1 MAKQIINV
9 GTAKN
14 DGTGD
19 SLRDGAQKI
28 NDNFSELYTALGAT
42 TGNLSIVSKLTAG
55 DGVTVSSTTG
65 DIVIRGNIAT
75 NNVLGGIKVGENL
88 SIDNE
93 GVLSANPGSYTLPI
107 AEAGTLG
114 GIKIGN
120 TLTISETGVVN
131 ISGGL
136 YELPTATSTVLGGV
150 KVGARLSITAGVLS
164 ADVQTV
170 PVATDSISGTVKI
183 DNSSI
188 TINGSGVISATVTTG
203 DWAFSGNAAYNG
215 TNYDQGL
222 YFAPG
227 GESTSYVFVP
237 GNSESSSTALQLTN
251 GSLTGK
257 VAITTYNKQWQFDAN
272 GSLVYPNYALQTDT
286 STVNC
291 PGNAGTVVYTVS
303 GPYQHTIKL
312 LIQVEG
318 FEGANDIFDTQACE
332 MILAKSFRANTIA
345 ASVYGVVHT
354 SVAPLATF
362 TANWNALAGRVE
374 VICTAPSSNSV
385 NVRIF
390 ATEISTSD

>member
-75 NNVLGGIKVGENL
+75 NNVLGAIKVGENL

-93 GVLSANPGSYTLPI
+93 GVLSANPGGYTLPI

-114 GIKIGN
+114 GIKIGD

-136 YELPTATSTVLGGV
+136 YQLPTATSTVLGGV
-150 KVGARLSITAGVLS
+150 KVGARLSITNGVLS

-188 TINGSGVISATVTTG
+188 TINGSGVISSVTDTG
-203 DWAFSGNAAYNG
+203 DVGFSGNVLYNAVSA
-215 TNYDQGL
+215 DQGI
-222 YFAPG
+222 YIAPG
-227 GESTSYVFVP
+227 GESTSYVQVP
-237 GNSESSSTALQLTN
+237 GNAESATTALR
-251 GSLTGK
+251 
-257 VAITTYNKQWQFDAN
+257 I
-272 GSLVYPNYALQTDT
+272 
-286 STVNC
+286 
-291 PGNAGTVVYTVS
+291 GNAAAGGVEILSDKIVYSGDITHSQQDNTSCLPGVDTVIYTGTAQFQHAIKMFVMVEGTPDGGTVW
-303 GPYQHTIKL
+303 
-312 LIQVEG
+312 E
-318 FEGANDIFDTQACE
+318 TQACD
-332 MILAKSFRANTIA
+332 IIA
-345 ASVYGVVHT
+345 VRGFTDNIVHVNAYGVTYSSAAAFATFDGQWNATTNRIEITCRPASATNAVVASVHAIEMT
-354 SVAPLATF
+354 T
-362 TANWNALAGRVE
+362 N
-374 VICTAPSSNSV
+374 
-385 NVRIF
+385 
-390 ATEISTSD
+390 D